1 MNQNNLTTQTIY
13 TDAAQ
18 VPKLA
23 NGLTPLLTA
32 LLDSRALSKHRAMI
46 GFEQE
51 VLAKKVDRFGW
62 DRDAG
67 SAVHDRMV
75 TDWMNALQDF
85 PLVEV
90 QKACIAA
97 ISAKPDKMP
106 NEGHVKAQILAA
118 RRVAIAGQ
126 PKPVEQVVTKQRL
139 SDESEAERVSI
150 MASFNTGKV
159 L

>member
-1 MNQNNLTTQTIY
+1 MANQIQTLY

-23 NGLTPLLTA
+23 NGLTPLLSA

-85 PLVEV
+85 PLIEV
-90 QKACIAA
+90 QRACIAA

-118 RRVAIAGQ
+118 RRVAIASQ
-126 PKPVEQVVTKQRL
+126 PRTVEQTVTRVVRDADMKARA
-139 SDESEAERVSI
+139 DAI
-150 MASFNTGKV
+150 MAGFNTGKV

>member
-1 MNQNNLTTQTIY
+1 
-13 TDAAQ
+13 
-18 VPKLA
+18 
-23 NGLTPLLTA
+23 
-32 LLDSRALSKHRAMI
+32 MI

-85 PLVEV
+85 PLIEV
-90 QKACIAA
+90 QRACIAA

-118 RRVAIAGQ
+118 RRLAIGGH
-126 PKPVEQVVTKQRL
+126 PKPVEQV
-139 SDESEAERVSI
+139 AERVAPNADMKARADAI
-150 MASFNTGKV
+150 MASFNKARRT
-159 L
+159 

>member
-1 MNQNNLTTQTIY
+1 MANQIQTLY

-18 VPKLA
+18 VPKLP

>member
-1 MNQNNLTTQTIY
+1 
-13 TDAAQ
+13 
-18 VPKLA
+18 
-23 NGLTPLLTA
+23 
-32 LLDSRALSKHRAMI
+32 MI

-85 PLVEV
+85 PLIEV
-90 QKACIAA
+90 QRACIAA

>member
-1 MNQNNLTTQTIY
+1 MANQIQTLY

-18 VPKLA
+18 VPRLA
-23 NGLTPLLTA
+23 NGLTPLLSG

-118 RRVAIAGQ
+118 RRVSIATQ

>member
-1 MNQNNLTTQTIY
+1 MANQIQRLY

-18 VPKLA
+18 VPKLP
-23 NGLTPLLTA
+23 NGLTPLLSA

-51 VLAKKVDRFGW
+51 VLAKTVDRFGW

-67 SAVHDRMV
+67 SPSHDRMV

-85 PLVEV
+85 PLTEV
-90 QKACIAA
+90 QRACLAA

-106 NEGHVKAQILAA
+106 NWGHVKAQILRARQAA
-118 RRVAIAGQ
+118 ICGHTKEVERLTERVAPDADM
-126 PKPVEQVVTKQRL
+126 KARA
-139 SDESEAERVSI
+139 DAI
-150 MASFNTGKV
+150 MARFNTGKV

>member
-1 MNQNNLTTQTIY
+1 
-13 TDAAQ
+13 
-18 VPKLA
+18 
-23 NGLTPLLTA
+23 
-32 LLDSRALSKHRAMI
+32 MI

-106 NEGHVKAQILAA
+106 NEGHVKAQILRARQAA
-118 RRVAIAGQ
+118 ICGHTKEVGRLKDRVAPDADM
-126 PKPVEQVVTKQRL
+126 K
-139 SDESEAERVSI
+139 ERADAI
-150 MASFNTGKV
+150 MAGFNTGKV